1 MTATVAEVQLIRQN
15 YDQAAKLYLDAVA
28 IAPEEVG
35 SHKSTWQQAQL
46 LMEKLETPDERK
58 AEIARSFA
66 HLEKRE

>member
-28 IAPEEVG
+28 IASEEFG

-46 LMEKLETPDERK
+46 LMEKLETPDEKK
-58 AEIARSFA
+58 AEVAKAFA
-66 HLEKRE
+66 HLPK